1 MLKWFSFSGVTKEA
15 KRVRWPKMKDL
26 VSSTGEVLIFVVFF
40 GAFFVGCE
48 FLITFFLKMIGI
60 GA

>member
-1 MLKWFSFSGVTKEA
+1 MLKWFSISGVTKEA
-15 KRVRWPKMKDL
+15 KRVRWPKGKDL
-26 VSSTGEVLIFVVFF
+26 MSSTGEVLIFIIFF

-48 FLITFFLKMIGI
+48 FLITFFLKLIGI